1 MRLFHVSEEPDIAV
15 FEPRIPTRADLGRDV
30 GLVWAIDE
38 ARLPNYLT
46 PRNCPRVAYHLGD
59 GTTGQD
65 RHRFFTSASA
75 RHALVIEG
83 GWLDRLR
90 ETTLYVYEFDPAG
103 FTLQDATA
111 GYYVATATQRPRA
124 KQRMDDLLGELVR
137 RGVEIRITD
146 RLWDIA
152 EAVQGSTLNWS
163 LIRMSFARPR
173 GDS

>member
-15 FEPRIPTRADLGRDV
+15 FEPRIPTRTDLGRDV

-59 GTTGQD
+59 GTTGQ
-65 RHRFFTSASA
+65 
-75 RHALVIEG
+75 
-83 GWLDRLR
+83 DRLR

-173 GDS
+173 GES